1 MAKLIVGN
9 VDNEAMIGD
18 TKRASLPLRQVSAIA
33 ARRLV
38 WQMTSEDIA
47 ILPSPVSVGM
57 MEYVSEVIGH
67 RLSVAQVV
75 SPSPDASDP
84 VVLTSDRLLDE
95 AMLAALRSLHVG
107 GAEWTVYPYFH
118 TSSVGLLCDR
128 LGIVQPVS
136 NGSNFMAQAGAELLN
151 RKAVFRALASG
162 RVHCAEGRVCRS
174 FGEFYLTLQDMLARH
189 ASVIVKQDVNAGG
202 DGNVAVTLERRAC
215 YPGVRKVYAL
225 THLSGVDTAFAR
237 DLWSLQTDTV
247 GNCQVIVERFYEGSD
262 VLYAEYEIGADA
274 SRLVSYGDLRMD
286 ASGDKRGNGMIM
298 WTGFQIPSQLP
309 SSVIGEFLSQSDVL
323 ASISQ
328 RLGFVGRAN
337 FDAIVTDRGEVVFTE
352 INGRIG
358 GCSHLDVILHKLVGL
373 DYLSTHSVVTRNRV
387 PVRDLDRALAA
398 SRLLTRLRNE
408 AGVVVL
414 TEDISG
420 TGTIE
425 YMVYAR
431 NPADA
436 LALEREFQRELA
448 MADES
453 YALPG

>member
-38 WQMTSEDIA
+38 WQMTSDDVA
-47 ILPSPVSVGM
+47 ILPSPVSVPM
-57 MEYVSEVIGH
+57 IEYVSAVM
-67 RLSVAQVV
+67 RRSLSTTQIV
-75 SPSPDASDP
+75 SPSSDISDP

-95 AMLAALRSLHVG
+95 ATLAALRGLRVG
-107 GAEWTVYPYFH
+107 GAGWTVYPYFH
-118 TSSVGLLCDR
+118 TSSVGLLCDQ
-128 LGIVQPVS
+128 LDIAQPVS
-136 NGSNFMAQAGAELLN
+136 NGSHFMEQAGAELLN

-162 RVHCAEGRVCRS
+162 RVGCADGRVCRS
-174 FGEFYLTLQDMLARH
+174 FGEFYLTLRDMLAKY

-202 DGNVAVTLERRAC
+202 DGNIAVTLERRTS

-225 THLSGVDTAFAR
+225 THLSDVDTVFAR
-237 DLWSLQTDTV
+237 DLWSRQTDTV
-247 GNCQVIVERFYEGSD
+247 GNCQVVVERFHEGSD

-274 SRLVSYGDLRMD
+274 IRLVSYGDLRMD

-298 WTGFQIPSQLP
+298 WTGFQIPSQLSP
-309 SSVIGEFLSQSDVL
+309 GVIDSFLAQGDVL

-337 FDAIVTDRGEVVFTE
+337 FDAIVTDDGEVVFTE

-358 GCSHLDVILHKLVGL
+358 GCSHLDAILCELVGP
-373 DYLSTHSVVTRNRV
+373 DYLSTHAVVTRNRV
-387 PVRDLDRALAA
+387 PARDLRAALTV
-398 SRLLTRLRNE
+398 SHRLTQQRGE

-414 TEDISG
+414 TEDMAG

-431 NPADA
+431 NLSGA
-436 LALEREFQRELA
+436 LALERTFQREFE
-448 MADES
+448 MAQES
-453 YALPG
+453 VALPG